1 MTFYFYTPSS
11 PPRFVSSSEDGSG
24 SIVSNLFSA
33 IFDQLFEQDR
43 FQEALQNSLQT
54 YQEELFKKKDE
65 YQLSLP
71 STILKASDISSLPE
85 PHCFICLES
94 FFPND
99 SVFRLPCSH
108 TFHTSCL
115 NDSISFQ
122 HDSCPLCREPL
133 ELSPKWE
140 EFQNENGH
148 YIRFQLS

>member
-1 MTFYFYTPSS
+1 MTYYFYTPSS
-11 PPRFVSSSEDGSG
+11 PPRLISSSEERS
-24 SIVSNLFSA
+24 VFSNLFSA
-33 IFDQLFEQDR
+33 IFDQIFEQDR

-65 YQLSLP
+65 YQLCLTP
-71 STILKASDISSLPE
+71 NILKSTDISSLPE

-94 FFPND
+94 FQLND
-99 SVFRLPCSH
+99 SVYCLTCSH

-122 HDSCPLCREPL
+122 HNSCPLCREPL

-148 YIRFQLS
+148 YIRFQL